1 MVELTGVRRIAR
13 EFMTTEETAMETDV
27 IKLCI
32 KIHKETDE
40 GGTPAVRGLVK
51 ASTFSNT
58 MSNNL
63 LSDILEAGHDDEL
76 MSME

>member
-1 MVELTGVRRIAR
+1 ML
-13 EFMTTEETAMETDV
+13 
-27 IKLCI
+27 I

-40 GGTPAVRGLVK
+40 GGTPAARGLVK

-63 LSDILEAGHDDEL
+63 LSDILEAALKRSGHDDDLISTE
-76 MSME
+76 

>member
-1 MVELTGVRRIAR
+1 M
-13 EFMTTEETAMETDV
+13 F
-27 IKLCI
+27 I

-40 GGTPAVRGLVK
+40 DGTPAVRGLVK